1 MANPTGK
8 GGEKAEAK
16 GTEKAADKGAD
27 KPGEKVAE
35 KSPDKGAGKGGEKGG
50 DAADRAEGRRADG
63 AAPGEGRGAPTPRVP
78 KAKRGKRV
86 DAKGVAHVKAS
97 FNNTLVTITTNR
109 GEVISVGSAGTVGFK
124 GTRKSTPFAAQR
136 AAEQAAAFAMRHGL
150 REVEVLV
157 KGAGSGRES
166 AVRALSNSGL
176 KVISIEDV
184 TPLPHNGCRARKRR
198 RV

>member
-8 GGEKAEAK
+8 GGDKAEAK
-16 GTEKAADKGAD
+16 GPEKSADKSAEKTGDKGA
-27 KPGEKVAE
+27 EKGA
-35 KSPDKGAGKGGEKGG
+35 DKGAGKSGEKGG
-50 DAADRAEGRRADG
+50 DA

>member
-1 MANPTGK
+1 MSTEPDKIEKPAK
-8 GGEKAEAK
+8 AEKAEK
-16 GTEKAADKGAD
+16 TD
-27 KPGEKVAE
+27 KPGKPEKAE
-35 KSPDKGAGKGGEKGG
+35 REEKGKGEAGKEAGKESGKEGG
-50 DAADRAEGRRADG
+50 AV
-63 AAPGEGRGAPTPRVP
+63 APV
-78 KAKRGKRV
+78 KARKLRRV
-86 DAKGVAHVKAS
+86 DSRGVVHVKAT

-109 GEVISVGSAGTVGFK
+109 GEVLCTGSAGTVGFK

-136 AAEQAAAFAMRHGL
+136 AAEQAASLAMRHGV
-150 REVEVLV
+150 REVEVKV

-176 KVISIEDV
+176 KVVSIEDV